1 MRVINKG
8 KAKLKIPVWRAY
20 YVKPRHE
27 KKASE
32 RLREQGYEIYCPIK
46 EVKVK
51 WSDRWKK
58 VKKPLVPGYIFA
70 KVDEKGRRAI
80 LEDPSIFNN
89 VFWRG
94 KPALVRDEEIEAMRT
109 ILSIETGEEVEAEPI
124 KPGTRI
130 KIEAGAFKGKNGIVV
145 DSTRKEAML
154 QLESLQLQITVKI
167 PLAALTELKEDADE

>member
-20 YVKPRHE
+20 YVKSRHE

-32 RLREQGYEIYCPIK
+32 RLEEQGFEIYCPIK

-58 VKKPLVPGYIFA
+58 VKKPLIPGYLFA
-70 KVDEKGRRAI
+70 KVDENGRREI

-94 KPALVRDEEIEAMRT
+94 EPALIRDDEIEAMRT
-109 ILSIETGEEVEAEPI
+109 ILSIETGTEVEVEAI
-124 KPGTRI
+124 KPGTKIR
-130 KIEAGAFKGKNGIVV
+130 IEAGAFKGKHGIVV
-145 DSTRKEAML
+145 DSTKKEAML
-154 QLESLQLQITVKI
+154 QLDSLQLQITIKI
-167 PLAALTELKEDADE
+167 PTAALSRLKEGDE